1 MKRIYTRCY
10 SLEEANELG
19 HFIMGANFEGVQN
32 DSYRYCKE
40 QMERALTENSRH
52 CRDYC
57 YIGVNGYRLVVG
69 KNKKEMRRQDSTSYV
84 RKERIFRKLLMKPEL
99 VAFINANHNNELNSH
114 KMPFL
119 TAGCANGYV
128 AIPPEHPCYRKDY
141 LESPIDEIPVH
152 GGITYSEPACYEDKT
167 FMSKR
172 EIRPEYIGTRSCLF
186 EDAEYISNSKNIPD
200 NWWILGF
207 DTCHYGDNPANWTRE
222 NVIAETL
229 KLKKHL
235 EDLWRG

>member
-1 MKRIYTRCY
+1 MKQIYTIC
-10 SLEEANELG
+10 SSFEEANNLG
-19 HFIMGANFEGVQN
+19 LFIMGAGFEGVQN

-40 QMERALTENSRH
+40 AIKWALKENSRH
-52 CRDYC
+52 HRDYC
-57 YIGVNGYRLVVG
+57 FIGVNGGRLVVG
-69 KNKKEMRRQDSTSYV
+69 RNKKAMRRQLSLHYIE
-84 RKERIFRKLLMKPEL
+84 KERIFRHLLMKPEL

-152 GGITYSEPACYEDKT
+152 GGITFSEPVCYEDKT

-172 EIRPEYIGTRSCLF
+172 EIRPEYIGIRSYLF
-186 EDAEYISNSKNIPD
+186 EDAEYITCNKNIPD
-200 NWWILGF
+200 DWWILGF
-207 DTCHYGDNPANWTRE
+207 DTCHYGDNPTNWTRE

-235 EDLWRG
+235 EALWRG

>member
-1 MKRIYTRCY
+1 MKQIYTLCH
-10 SLEEANELG
+10 SFEEANNLG
-19 HFIMGANFEGVQN
+19 QFIIYAGFEGVQN

-40 QMERALTENSRH
+40 AIKWALKENNRH
-52 CRDYC
+52 HRDYC
-57 YIGVNGYRLVVG
+57 FIGVNGGRLVVG
-69 KNKKEMRRQDSTSYV
+69 RNKKAMRRQLSLHYIE
-84 RKERIFRKLLMKPEL
+84 KKRIFKHLLMKPEL
-99 VAFINANHNNELNSH
+99 VAFINANHNNELNNH

-119 TAGCANGYV
+119 TAGYANGYV
-128 AIPPEHPCYRKDY
+128 AIPPGHPCYRKEC

-152 GGITYSEPACYEDKT
+152 GGITFSEPVCYESKT

-172 EIRPEYIGTRSCLF
+172 EIKPEYIGTKSCLF
-186 EDAEYISNSKNIPD
+186 EDAEYISNNKNIPD
-200 NWWILGF
+200 DWWILGF
-207 DTCHYGDNPANWTRE
+207 DTCHYCDNPANWTRE